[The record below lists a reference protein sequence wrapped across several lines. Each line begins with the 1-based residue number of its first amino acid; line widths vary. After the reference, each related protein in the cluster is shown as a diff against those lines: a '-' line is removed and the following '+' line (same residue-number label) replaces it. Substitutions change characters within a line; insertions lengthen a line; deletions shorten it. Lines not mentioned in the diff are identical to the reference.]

1 MLRKPGGNDAHDN
14 SDEDPM
20 LEGLPAT
27 TGDNYPLN
35 MISLLR
41 YAATTFPQNEVV
53 YRDLNG
59 SWNRTNYRREFARVG
74 KMAGALS
81 RVGIGP
87 GDMVGVLDW
96 NSQRHFE
103 LYFAVPGLAATMLQ
117 LNLRLASEDLGY
129 VIEHSG
135 ASWVCV
141 DESLLPVAEAHRD
154 APGIKG
160 WIVMSDRPSDQVETT
175 LPNPV
180 FLEDLMRDEP
190 EDYPF
195 EWIAEQT
202 AAYAGYTTGTTGRP
216 KGILYS
222 HRSMYLHSLA
232 VVSSQ
237 AVDYNATIMLVT
249 PMFHVM
255 CWGFPQAAVAAA
267 AKVVLPGRWQ
277 AQDIAVLAQAL
288 SDEHV
293 TLANGAPSILTPMLE
308 YYRSLPEPPD
318 LTGLSI
324 VCGASEPPLSL
335 MQGFKELTGG
345 EIIHAYGASE
355 TSPLVTTNGDLPPAL
370 SDLSDE
376 DGWDIRRYQGVPMLG
391 VEIKIE
397 ALDGQPQ
404 PHDGESAG
412 ELLIR
417 GPWIATSYYNRPDSA
432 DNFEDGWW
440 RSGDVGVINENGYL
454 KLTDR
459 LKDVIKSGGEWISSI
474 DMENSILDNPRVAE
488 AAVIGVPDPKWQER
502 PVAYVVPKE
511 GQTVTE
517 DSVIDLLSQRFA
529 KWQLPEKVIV
539 SSQLPRTSVGKLNK
553 RQMRADYTSNQAN

>member
-1 MLRKPGGNDAHDN
+1 
-14 SDEDPM
+14 M
-20 LEGLPAT
+20 LEGLRAT
-27 TGDNYPLN
+27 TGDDYPLN
-35 MISLLR
+35 MTSLLR
-41 YAATTFPQNEVV
+41 HAATTFPDNEIV
-53 YRDLNG
+53 YRDLDG
-59 SWNRTNYRREFARVG
+59 SWNRTNYREEFARVS

-81 RVGIGP
+81 RLGVGA

-96 NSQRHFE
+96 NSRRHLE

-129 VIEHSG
+129 VIEHSQ

-154 APGIKG
+154 APGVKG
-160 WIVMSDRPSDQVETT
+160 WIVLSDKPSDQIETT
-175 LPNPV
+175 LPNVV
-180 FLEDLMRDEP
+180 FLEELMKDEP
-190 EDYPF
+190 EEYPF
-195 EWIAEQT
+195 EWVEEKT

-222 HRSMYLHSLA
+222 HRAMYLHSMT
-232 VVSSQ
+232 VISSEKLN
-237 AVDYNATIMLVT
+237 YNETVMLVT

-255 CWGFPQAAVAAA
+255 CWGFPQAAVGAAA
-267 AKVVLPGRWQ
+267 RIVLPGRWQ
-277 AQDIAVLAQAL
+277 AQDIGVLAEAL
-288 SDEHV
+288 AEEHV

-308 YYRSLPEPPD
+308 YYRSLPTPPD
-318 LTGLSI
+318 LTGLRI

-355 TSPLVTTNGDLPPAL
+355 TSPMATTNGDFPHTLPEMSEEEAW
-370 SDLSDE
+370 DLK
-376 DGWDIRRYQGVPMLG
+376 RYQGLPMLG
-391 VEIKIE
+391 VDIKV
-397 ALDGQPQ
+397 ADLDGNPQ

-417 GPWIATSYYNRPDSA
+417 GPWVATSYYNRPDSA
-432 DNFEDGWW
+432 DSFEDGWW
-440 RSGDVGVINENGYL
+440 RSGDAGVICKNGYL

-474 DMENSILDNPRVAE
+474 DMENAILDNPRVAE
-488 AAVIGVPDPKWQER
+488 AAVIGVPDPKWEER

-511 GQTVTE
+511 GQEVTE
-517 DSVIDLLSQRFA
+517 DSVMDLLAQRFA
-529 KWQLPEKVIV
+529 KWQLPEKIIV
-539 SSQLPRTSVGKLNK
+539 SAELPRTSVGKLNK
-553 RQMRADYTSNQAN
+553 RQMREDYTSEQSN

>member
-1 MLRKPGGNDAHDN
+1 
-14 SDEDPM
+14 M
-20 LEGLPAT
+20 LEGLRAT
-27 TGDNYPLN
+27 TGDDYPLN
-35 MISLLR
+35 MTSLLR
-41 YAATTFPQNEVV
+41 HAATTFPDNEIV

-59 SWNRTNYRREFARVG
+59 SWNRTNYREEFARVS

-81 RVGIGP
+81 RLGVGA

-96 NSQRHFE
+96 NSRRHLE

-129 VIEHSG
+129 VIEHSQ

-154 APGIKG
+154 APGVKG
-160 WIVMSDRPSDQVETT
+160 WIVLSDKPSDQIETT
-175 LPNPV
+175 LPNVV
-180 FLEDLMRDEP
+180 FLEELMKDEP
-190 EDYPF
+190 EEYPF
-195 EWIAEQT
+195 EWVEEKT

-222 HRSMYLHSLA
+222 HRAMYLHSMT
-232 VVSSQ
+232 VISSEKLN
-237 AVDYNATIMLVT
+237 YNETVMLVT

-255 CWGFPQAAVAAA
+255 CWGFPQAAVGAAA
-267 AKVVLPGRWQ
+267 RIVLPGRWQ
-277 AQDIAVLAQAL
+277 AQDIGVLAEAL
-288 SDEHV
+288 AEEHV

-308 YYRSLPEPPD
+308 YYRSLPTPPD
-318 LTGLSI
+318 LTGLRI

-355 TSPLVTTNGDLPPAL
+355 TSPMATTNGDFPHTLPEMSEEEAW
-370 SDLSDE
+370 DLK
-376 DGWDIRRYQGVPMLG
+376 RYQGLPMLG
-391 VEIKIE
+391 VDIKV
-397 ALDGQPQ
+397 ADLDGNPQ

-417 GPWIATSYYNRPDSA
+417 GPWVATSYYNRPDSA
-432 DNFEDGWW
+432 DSFEDGWW
-440 RSGDVGVINENGYL
+440 RSGDAGVICENGYL

-474 DMENSILDNPRVAE
+474 DMENAILDNPRVAE
-488 AAVIGVPDPKWQER
+488 AAVIGVPDPKWEER

-511 GQTVTE
+511 GQEVTE
-517 DSVIDLLSQRFA
+517 DSVMDLLAQRFA
-529 KWQLPEKVIV
+529 KWQLPEKIIV
-539 SSQLPRTSVGKLNK
+539 SAELPRTSVGKLNK
-553 RQMRADYTSNQAN
+553 RQMREDYTSEQSN

>member
-1 MLRKPGGNDAHDN
+1 
-14 SDEDPM
+14 M
-20 LEGLPAT
+20 LEGLRAT
-27 TGDNYPLN
+27 TGDDYPLN
-35 MISLLR
+35 MTSLLR
-41 YAATTFPQNEVV
+41 YAATTFPDNEIA

-59 SWNRTNYRREFARVG
+59 SWNRTNYREEYARVS

-81 RVGIGP
+81 RLGVGA

-96 NSQRHFE
+96 NSRRHLE

-129 VIEHSG
+129 VIEHSQ

-154 APGIKG
+154 APGVKG
-160 WIVMSDRPSDQVETT
+160 WIVLSDKPSEQIETT
-175 LPNPV
+175 LPNVV
-180 FLEDLMRDEP
+180 FLEELMKDEP

-195 EWIAEQT
+195 EWVEEKT

-222 HRSMYLHSLA
+222 HRAMYLHSMT
-232 VVSSQ
+232 VISSENLN
-237 AVDYNATIMLVT
+237 YNETVMLVT

-255 CWGFPQAAVAAA
+255 CWGFPQAAVGAA
-267 AKVVLPGRWQ
+267 AKIVLPGRWQ
-277 AQDIAVLAQAL
+277 AQDIGVLADAL
-288 SDEHV
+288 AEEHV

-308 YYRSLPEPPD
+308 YYRSLPAPPD
-318 LTGLSI
+318 LTDLRI

-355 TSPLVTTNGDLPPAL
+355 TSPMATSNGDFPHMLPDMSEEEAW
-370 SDLSDE
+370 DLK
-376 DGWDIRRYQGVPMLG
+376 RYQGLPMLG
-391 VEIKIE
+391 VDIKI
-397 ALDGQPQ
+397 ADLDGNPQ

-417 GPWIATSYYNRPDSA
+417 GPWVATSYYNRPDSE
-432 DNFEDGWW
+432 DSFEDGWW
-440 RSGDVGVINENGYL
+440 RSGDAGVICENGYL

-474 DMENSILDNPRVAE
+474 DMENAILDNSRVAE
-488 AAVIGVPDPKWQER
+488 AAVIGVPDPKWEER

-511 GQTVTE
+511 GQDLTE
-517 DSVIDLLSQRFA
+517 DSVMDLLAQRFA
-529 KWQLPEKVIV
+529 KWQLPEKIIV
-539 SSQLPRTSVGKLNK
+539 SAELPRTSVGKLNK
-553 RQMRADYTSNQAN
+553 RQMREDYTSEHSN